1 MADVFFILDCIMD
14 VIIKKFQAADLATIN
29 RIVYCMVNI
38 FFRARIVA
46 VKSDDY
52 KFMHYI

>member
-1 MADVFFILDCIMD
+1 MAHVFFILDCIMD
-14 VIIKKFQAADLATIN
+14 VIIKKFQAVHLATIN